1 MINLLKICLLR
12 FSIILL
18 SGYGFCAVVPSRTM
32 PKSVAAA
39 SFVHPIIKN
48 TGFTESRNFLNAVL
62 FVSGQNEIV
71 KINREKDEE
80 ESGNLIVFH
89 TDKPVS
95 SFNIRFYS
103 QHSKRLLTGLK
114 MCFTSRKHWFYNASD
129 RYIAIRSI
137 RV

>member
-1 MINLLKICLLR
+1 MINLLKTCLLR

-32 PKSVAAA
+32 SASDAEA

-48 TGFTESRNFLNAVL
+48 TGFTESRNFLKAIL
-62 FVSGQNEIV
+62 FVSQQNETV
-71 KINREKDEE
+71 KINHEKDEE
-80 ESGNLIVFH
+80 EIGNLIVFD

-95 SFNIRFYS
+95 SFNFLFYN
-103 QHSKRLLTGLK
+103 QHSNSLLTGLK
-114 MCFTSRKHWFYNASD
+114 MCFTSRKHWFYNASN